1 MGYAA
6 AELLMQQRTVDHDAQ
21 AGQPDHASLPAGSR
35 PVTTAAPD
43 APTIGIGQ
51 NIMRHDL
58 LGHDPVPRAEPRP
71 VAMGTPPGALVPELA
86 AMQPPSPLAGLDLA
100 ALQSSSPALGQAP
113 GPVMG
118 APGSAPGNTPASAS
132 AMAQGTLQPDPL
144 VTLPPGSTP
153 FIASPATSQSGRAAS
168 ADQAQPAQPPYL
180 ASQTAARMGSP
191 QEPWAET
198 IGTLMLVLGIALI
211 TCFVLPW
218 RLSPGVA
225 FSWDILLAAPPRQ
238 KLEPLL
244 IAGTGVLA
252 VVMSVLA
259 LGVLVRGIATAI
271 LGFVPLAITSVFLP
285 AFHGT
290 GILHLVAASGLI
302 TGLLL
307 RSEYPSALTPRLIA
321 TVGVLCALLL
331 LVLPRDG
338 NVPLVALFQTIAG
351 GPIRAKLMAITGL
364 LWAVLTLL
372 ALLVWLPQPGALPAK
387 ILAWTIIAQPLAIS
401 LIALFVQTP
410 LGGLVDVLKQQ
421 LHGMLL
427 APLAAVAWGALMGY
441 GAATVVAKRLEHS

>member
-1 MGYAA
+1 M
-6 AELLMQQRTVDHDAQ
+6 V
-21 AGQPDHASLPAGSR
+21 
-35 PVTTAAPD
+35 
-43 APTIGIGQ
+43 
-51 NIMRHDL
+51 
-58 LGHDPVPRAEPRP
+58 
-71 VAMGTPPGALVPELA
+71 
-86 AMQPPSPLAGLDLA
+86 
-100 ALQSSSPALGQAP
+100 
-113 GPVMG
+113 
-118 APGSAPGNTPASAS
+118 
-132 AMAQGTLQPDPL
+132 
-144 VTLPPGSTP
+144 
-153 FIASPATSQSGRAAS
+153 
-168 ADQAQPAQPPYL
+168 
-180 ASQTAARMGSP
+180 SP

-198 IGTLMLVLGIALI
+198 ISTLMLVLGIALI

-271 LGFVPLAITSVFLP
+271 LGFVPLAIISVFLP

-290 GILHLVAASGLI
+290 GILQLVAVSGLI

-307 RSEYPSALTPRLIA
+307 RSEYPSALTPRIIA
-321 TVGVLCALLL
+321 TVGVLCTLLL

-338 NVPLVALFQTIAG
+338 NVPLVALFQTIVD

-364 LWAVLTLL
+364 LWALLTLL

-387 ILAWTIIAQPLAIS
+387 ILAWTIIAQPLATS

-427 APLAAVAWGALMGY
+427 APLAAVAWGALTGY

>member
-6 AELLMQQRTVDHDAQ
+6 AELLMQQRTADHGAQ
-21 AGQPDHASLPAGSR
+21 ASQPDHASLPAGSR
-35 PVTTAAPD
+35 PVTSAAPD

-58 LGHDPVPRAEPRP
+58 LRHDPGARAEPRP
-71 VAMGTPPGALVPELA
+71 VAIGTPPGAIVPELA
-86 AMQPPSPLAGLDLA
+86 AMQSSRPTAGAQPA
-100 ALQSSSPALGQAP
+100 AVQPSSPALGQP
-113 GPVMG
+113 PTPVMG
-118 APGSAPGNTPASAS
+118 GSGSAPGNAAASAP
-132 AMAQGTLQPDPL
+132 AMVQEALQPAPL

-153 FIASPATSQSGRAAS
+153 FIASPASQSGRAPS

-180 ASQTAARMGSP
+180 ASQTAARMVSP
-191 QEPWAET
+191 QEPWADS

-225 FSWDILLAAPPRQ
+225 FSWDILIAAPPRQ

-259 LGVLVRGIATAI
+259 LGVLVRGIATAA

-290 GILHLVAASGLI
+290 GILQLVAASGLI

-307 RSEYPSALTPRLIA
+307 RSEYPSALTPRIIT

-364 LWAVLTLL
+364 LWAALTLL

-387 ILAWTIIAQPLAIS
+387 ILAWTIIAQPLATS

-410 LGGLVDVLKQQ
+410 LGGLGDVLKQQ
-421 LHGMLL
+421 LHGTLL